1 MGLKGFDDRLVK
13 ARKEKGFTQEE
24 LALRLGVTP
33 QAVSKWERGVG
44 YPDIELLFYICE
56 VLQCSTDYMLR
67 LDVSKQ
73 RLTENNDEQQKKQ
86 LLCSI
91 LSEPLVVEAGSGLVE
106 LLVEEHKNQFP
117 SIQRLREQM
126 ATQYGIL
133 LPVLRIRDNS
143 NIGEREYRILS
154 YDQVLYSELV
164 RTGEEITFQDICER
178 LEKITIEHFKIII
191 NRQMVQ
197 TLVDNVADKY
207 PAVIKGVIPDKISLS
222 LLQKV
227 ISGIVERQRTIRN
240 LVKIIEILE
249 DEVEFTKEVNLLLEA
264 VDKKLP
270 ESFIE

>member
-33 QAVSKWERGVG
+33 QAVSKWERGAG
-44 YPDIELLFYICE
+44 YPDIELLYYICE
-56 VLQCSTDYMLR
+56 VLECSTDYMLR
-67 LDVSKQ
+67 LEVSKE

-86 LLCSI
+86 LLRSI
-91 LSEPLVVEAGSGLVE
+91 LSEPLVVEAGSGLIN

-143 NIGEREYRILS
+143 DIGEREYRILS

-178 LEKITIEHFKIII
+178 LEKITMQHFDIII

-197 TLVDNVADKY
+197 TLVENVADKY

-227 ISGIVERQRTIRN
+227 ISGVVVRQRTIRN

-249 DEVEFTKEVNLLLEA
+249 DEVELTKDVNLLLEA
-264 VDKKLP
+264 IVKKLP
-270 ESFIE
+270 EVSCE

>member
-24 LALRLGVTP
+24 LALRIGVTP
-33 QAVSKWERGVG
+33 QAVSKWERGAG
-44 YPDIELLFYICE
+44 YPDIELLYYICE
-56 VLQCSTDYMLR
+56 ILECSTDYMLC
-67 LDVSKQ
+67 LDVKKVS
-73 RLTENNDEQQKKQ
+73 LTENNDEQQKRQ

-91 LSEPLVVEAGSGLVE
+91 LSEPLMVEAGSGLVE

-117 SIQRLREQM
+117 SIQKLREQM
-126 ATQYGIL
+126 AIRYGIL

-143 NIGEREYRILS
+143 DIGEREYRILS

-164 RTGEEITFQDICER
+164 STGEEITFQDICER
-178 LEKITIEHFKIII
+178 LEKVTIEHFDIII

-207 PAVIKGVIPDKISLS
+207 PLVIKGVIPDKISLS

-227 ISGIVERQRTIRN
+227 ISGVVMKQRTIRN

-249 DEVEFTKEVNLLLEA
+249 DEVEFTKDVKLLL
-264 VDKKLP
+264 DIIIKKLT
-270 ESFIE
+270 E